1 MMRAAEWV
9 FTVSLVGIIVDSIA
23 LMDDTSRWGVMVFF
37 LVVALVAGIVVLGN
51 ATTRR

>member
-1 MMRAAEWV
+1 V
-9 FTVSLVGIIVDSIA
+9 FTISLVGIIVDSIA

-37 LVVALVAGIVVLGN
+37 LVVALVAGIVVGN